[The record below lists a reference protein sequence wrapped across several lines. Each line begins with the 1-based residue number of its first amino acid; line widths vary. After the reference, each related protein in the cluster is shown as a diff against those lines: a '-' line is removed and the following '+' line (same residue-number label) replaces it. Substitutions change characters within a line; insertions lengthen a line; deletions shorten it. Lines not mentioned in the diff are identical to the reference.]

1 MKQKFMIRDLVLIA
15 LFTALTAIMAY
26 ISIPMPGGLPPITGQ
41 SFAVMLAG
49 LLLGSK
55 KGAMSQVVYVLLGL
69 AGLPV
74 FAAGTAGP
82 GVLAG
87 YSGGFIWG
95 FIIGAYVI
103 GKVTE
108 MTKRPTLPVLV
119 VAAAVGGILAVYI
132 PGIVQMSR
140 VLGLPYAK
148 AITAMLPYIPGDVV
162 KVAVS
167 APLSL
172 QILRSLSLSR
182 MGTVN
187 TEISR

>member
-103 GKVTE
+103 GKITE
-108 MTKRPTLPVLV
+108 MTNRPTLPVLV
-119 VAAAVGGILAVYI
+119 LAAAVGGILAVYI

-148 AITAMLPYIPGDVV
+148 AIVAMLPYIPGDVV

-172 QILRSLSLSR
+172 QVLRSLSSSR